1 MARPTIHTAVF
12 ARRLTEAMA
21 DAEYNTYTL
30 AERLSLTPST
40 ISRYMNG
47 LMQPKMTT
55 LQAMAGLLDVN
66 PDWLMGQDAPRYRP
80 ERVLT
85 LDNILLIDTKAA
97 PLLGTIAA
105 GEPIMAVEDCDSY
118 IPCTADCGADFALRV
133 KGDSM
138 VGARILDGDIVF
150 IRRQPTVEQGEIAA
164 VLHGNE
170 ATLKRFKRYGDMV
183 VLSAENPDYEDIV
196 IPLDQ
201 SSDVRILG
209 KAVAFQSKIR

>member
-133 KGDSM
+133 KETAWWAPEFWM
-138 VGARILDGDIVF
+138 
-150 IRRQPTVEQGEIAA
+150 
-164 VLHGNE
+164 
-170 ATLKRFKRYGDMV
+170 ATLC
-183 VLSAENPDYEDIV
+183 LS
-196 IPLDQ
+196 
-201 SSDVRILG
+201 
-209 KAVAFQSKIR
+209 VASPRWSRRLPPCSWQRGHPQAL